1 MAVFNSTYDEEH
13 RWLLLPSI
21 YEIFAK
27 LWEFNLSFVCHKFL
41 WLCQKFLSFPK
52 LCIISLNRIY
62 SFINTLRTCWFLGL
76 WGDFL
81 LKGGSFSLESGWGG
95 ACLVY
100 GIYGHLVWDG
110 PGWGHTSTPDQGC
123 FLLFVSIIKLDK
135 YSTHSV
141 YLLNCI
147 C

>member
-1 MAVFNSTYDEEH
+1 MTVFNSTYDEEH

-62 SFINTLRTCWFLGL
+62 SFMNALGTCWFLGR
-76 WGDFL
+76 GC
-81 LKGGSFSLESGWGG
+81 

-100 GIYGHLVWDG
+100 GIYGYLVWDG

>member
-62 SFINTLRTCWFLGL
+62 SFINTLRNCWFLGL

-81 LKGGSFSLESGWGG
+81 LKGGWDNSVLNRVGGVHAWFVGFMVIWCGMVRAGGIHQHRIKVVSSFSSLS
-95 ACLVY
+95 LN
-100 GIYGHLVWDG
+100 L
-110 PGWGHTSTPDQGC
+110 TSIALIVFTC
-123 FLLFVSIIKLDK
+123 
-135 YSTHSV
+135 
-141 YLLNCI
+141 
-147 C
+147 